1 MKFHNALEEIFSSK
15 VKIAVMKLMCL
26 NPEQKYSGREM
37 ARLLNIS
44 ASRVS
49 EVLEL
54 FRKNAMVS
62 RERVGRASQWG
73 LNKESVLVN
82 EVSSLINLESKIYR
96 ELKSRIYEALI
107 REKTILRVVLY
118 GAVSRKKE
126 KPESD
131 IDVFILVKSKKD
143 KEMAAELVGKLNE
156 YILPRCGNVISETIY
171 TEREWK
177 DMGRTRIYKKVE
189 SEGEIILIR
198 EKIEDEKKARYL
210 DKDRSEINWD
220 KVAEVYGIKELIKN
234 IKF

>member
-26 NPEQKYSGREM
+26 NPEEKYSGREM

-54 FRKNAMVS
+54 FRKNAMVN

-73 LNKESVLVN
+73 LNKESILVN
-82 EVSSLINLESKIYR
+82 EVSSLINLERKIYK
-96 ELKSRIYEALI
+96 ELKSRIYETLI
-107 REKTILRVVLY
+107 REKSILKVILY
-118 GAVSRKKE
+118 GSVARKRA

-131 IDVFILVKSKKD
+131 IDVFILVRAKKD
-143 KEMAAELVGKLNE
+143 KELAAELVGKLNK
-156 YILPRCGNVISETIY
+156 YLLPRYGNVISETIY
-171 TEREWK
+171 SEREWK
-177 DMGRTRIYKKVE
+177 DMGRTKIFKKIE

-198 EKIEDEKKARYL
+198 EKKRDEKDARDIY
-210 DKDRSEINWD
+210 KDRSEINWN
-220 KVAEVYGIKELIKN
+220 KVAEVYGINELIKN

>member
-26 NPEQKYSGREM
+26 NPEEKYSGREM

-54 FRKNAMVS
+54 FRKNGMVN

-73 LNKESVLVN
+73 LNKESILVN
-82 EVSSLINLESKIYR
+82 EVSGLINLERKIYSELKSKIY
-96 ELKSRIYEALI
+96 ETLI
-107 REKTILRVVLY
+107 REKSILKVILY
-118 GAVSRKKE
+118 GSVARKRE

-143 KEMAAELVGKLNE
+143 KELAGELVGKLNK
-156 YILPRCGNVISETIY
+156 YLLPRYGNVISELIY
-171 TEREWK
+171 SEREWR
-177 DMGRTRIYKKVE
+177 DMGRTKIYKKIE

-198 EKIEDEKKARYL
+198 EKIRDEKDARYF

-220 KVAEVYGIKELIKN
+220 KVAEVYGIKELIGN